1 MSAPASG
8 EAVLAAI
15 HARRSVGRV
24 APDPV
29 PRELV
34 ERVLAA
40 AVRAPNHH
48 LTGPW
53 RFVVLTGAARREL
66 GRAHARAVCRERPQ
80 TPAAGLEKEQ
90 ARLERAPVVIAA
102 CVRAAADPVTAREDR
117 DAVAAAVQNMLL
129 AATALGLG
137 AMWRTGAM
145 VDEPEVREALGVEPG
160 AAIVAFVYLGWPV
173 APALEPPAPARL
185 DEVVEWRGADEVT
198 GTAPGR

>member
-1 MSAPASG
+1 M
-8 EAVLAAI
+8 LAAI

-24 APDPV
+24 RPEPI
-29 PRELV
+29 PRADV
-34 ERVLAA
+34 ERLLGA

-53 RFVVLTGAARREL
+53 RFVVLGGEARREL
-66 GRAHARAVCRERPQ
+66 GRAHARAVARARPQ
-80 TPAAGLEKEQ
+80 TPPEGLAKEE

-102 CVRAAADPVTAREDR
+102 CVRASEDAVTAREDR

-129 AATALGLG
+129 AAADLGLA

-160 AAIVAFVYLGWPV
+160 GAVVAFVYVGRPAEPAG
-173 APALEPPAPARL
+173 APTPRPPLE
-185 DEVVEWRGADEVT
+185 DVVEWRGT
-198 GTAPGR
+198 WG

>member
-1 MSAPASG
+1 VSAPAAG

-24 APDPV
+24 TPDPV

-53 RFVVLTGAARREL
+53 RFVVLAGAARREL
-66 GRAHARAVCRERPQ
+66 GRAHARAVRRERPQ
-80 TPAAGLEKEQ
+80 TPPAGLEKEE

-102 CVRAAADPVTAREDR
+102 CVRAAPDPVTAREDR

-160 AAIVAFVYLGWPV
+160 GAVVAFVYLGRPA
-173 APALEPPAPARL
+173 APSSEPPAPARL
-185 DEVVEWRGADEVT
+185 DEVVEWRGAW
-198 GTAPGR
+198 G